1 LFTFGN
7 QEVGDLSP
15 KGRLLPPLELF
26 NINHYNIKI
35 INAKSIVT
43 INKHITMKNLSKLLV
58 IFLLFRVTLCFAQE
72 TMSEENSLLVHS
84 KINYTM
90 VLNSQNGNLS
100 LSIENHSTK
109 FLQLDLE
116 TFFANRKPNK
126 SYLQYFWAVPKIPN
140 RLWTG
145 MEDSVIR
152 VPHSGR
158 ISTVEVYPPVP
169 KYKTIILKKGEM
181 FNKTIKVWDIGIWN
195 QLKSTIEKDKKS
207 VFEIH
212 YVYTS
217 LLPKTIDNK
226 VPDLRTDIDY
236 QQLLQIQKFKASWE
250 MGVKNIDTSLLQS
263 KLTLND
269 KTGDLTIYLENPI
282 DVVVTLDLEQSFVK
296 NFKIVESQKNEEV
309 IPVLMKQKNE
319 QSTFQRYRAIDLEEG
334 EGFSKTIKIWELDI
348 WSDIQNFFEND
359 RTKSCTILG
368 EISCWIDGKEYLY
381 TGKYNLN
388 YITFQKLQEK
398 IKREKENE
406 IKNNCN
412 RSRFFKF
419 GMYFWCNSS
428 YINFYIGHCAQI
440 TFLISA

>member
-1 LFTFGN
+1 
-7 QEVGDLSP
+7 
-15 KGRLLPPLELF
+15 
-26 NINHYNIKI
+26 
-35 INAKSIVT
+35 
-43 INKHITMKNLSKLLV
+43 MSKLLV
-58 IFLLFRVTLCFAQE
+58 IFLLFRVTFCFSQE
-72 TMSEENSLLVHS
+72 TMSEENSFPVLS

-90 VLNSQNGNLS
+90 VLNGQNGNLS
-100 LSIENHSTK
+100 LSIENHSTE

-126 SYLQYFWAVPKIPN
+126 RYLQYFWAVPKIPN

-169 KYKTIILKKGEM
+169 KYKTILLKKGEM

-212 YVYTS
+212 YEYTS

-226 VPDLRTDIDY
+226 VPSLHADIDY

-250 MGVKNIDTSLLQS
+250 NIKKSIDTSLIQRR
-263 KLTLND
+263 LTLND
-269 KTGDLTIYLENPI
+269 KTGELTISLENPI
-282 DVVVTLDLEQSFVK
+282 DVVVTVDLNQSFVK
-296 NFKIVESQKNEEV
+296 NFKILNTQSNDTFSTISMRQKTEL
-309 IPVLMKQKNE
+309 P
-319 QSTFQRYRAIDLEEG
+319 TFQKYRVIDLEEG
-334 EGFSKTIKIWELDI
+334 EGFSRTVEIMELDI
-348 WSDIQNFFEND
+348 WSDIQNFFD
-359 RTKSCTILG
+359 KDQTKSCIILS

-388 YITFQKLQEK
+388 YVTFQKLQEK
-398 IKREKENE
+398 RKRNQK
-406 IKNNCN
+406 
-412 RSRFFKF
+412 
-419 GMYFWCNSS
+419 
-428 YINFYIGHCAQI
+428 
-440 TFLISA
+440 